1 MFLTATEWKELGG
14 KREAAGR
21 SSYRPLAFDS
31 CALSLQPFETP
42 VCTPEGVLFD
52 ILNLFPYVQKHKKS
66 PITGEAMTAKEIV
79 RLNMAKN
86 NEGKWHCPVT
96 FKEFT
101 DHTHVVA
108 VKPSGNVYAY
118 EAVEE
123 LNIKRKNWTDLMTG
137 EPFTRKDVRIFLGG
151 REGRREGG
159 REGGQGAGVRALFS
173 LESSRESTT
182 LPDKQNTYFLL
193 FRPLPTHTYSLI
205 SLPPSLPPLP
215 QIITLQDPSNATHMS
230 LRDISN
236 FKHLEEMRAE
246 EAARVAGES
255 TDQKIASTIRTNA
268 STEMVI
274 KEYQRQKRAREEEEA
289 VKAAEAEAASVAA
302 EGKEAEEEDELRKKG
317 GGGATKK
324 RRLILIQDLHP
335 GKTIT
340 TGAAAASFT
349 ATGVDL
355 ATENSCRPASE
366 EEIRLVRYKYARKLG
381 KKGYVQLQTSL
392 GNLNI
397 EVHCDFVPR
406 TAENFL
412 GLCLRGFYDG
422 LSFHRV
428 IKGFMAQGG
437 CPQGDGRGGATVWSL
452 GGEGGR
458 EEGGFKDEFDSRL
471 VHDKRGVLSMANSGR
486 DSNRSQI
493 FITFKGCRH
502 LDNQHAIFGRV
513 VGGMDVLKKI
523 EEVEVG
529 KEDRPKE
536 KVRIWKALAFVN
548 PFEESDKLFDS
559 FIETQRIERL
569 AKEAFQKNNN
579 ALGFTREK
587 GKEGGRE
594 GGKEGGMVGRSAQ
607 EVAEAG
613 RTGGFYSQPGPQ
625 ASAGGGGVGKYLSGG
640 GEGGGGGGGGG
651 GREGGRSMT
660 VLPQKVAA
668 VGSEEAYRQQL
679 QGPSPHPKESSK
691 AFQQQAMEGGGGG
704 GGKKKK
710 ETGNFEDFEGW

>member
-1 MFLTATEWKELGG
+1 MGKKQHSKDRMFLTATEWKELGG
-14 KREAAGR
+14 KRETAGR

-66 PITGEAMTAKEIV
+66 PITGESMTSKEIV

-86 NEGKWHCPVT
+86 NGGKWHCPVT

-137 EPFTRKDVRIFLGG
+137 EPFTRKD
-151 REGRREGG
+151 
-159 REGGQGAGVRALFS
+159 
-173 LESSRESTT
+173 
-182 LPDKQNTYFLL
+182 
-193 FRPLPTHTYSLI
+193 
-205 SLPPSLPPLP
+205 
-215 QIITLQDPSNATHMS
+215 IITLQDPGNATHMS

-255 TDQKIASTIRTNA
+255 ADQKVTSTIRTNA

-274 KEYQRQKRAREEEEA
+274 KEFQKQKRAREDEEA
-289 VKAAEAEAASVAA
+289 LKAAEAEAASVDAQ
-302 EGKEAEEEDELRKKG
+302 GREAEEEEELRKKG

-335 GKTIT
+335 GKAIT

-355 ATENSCRPASE
+355 ATENTCRPASE

-381 KKGYVQLQTSL
+381 KKGYVQLQTTL
-392 GNLNI
+392 GNVNLEI
-397 EVHCDFVPR
+397 HWR
-406 TAENFL
+406 LSA
-412 GLCLRGFYDG
+412 GGWKGRGDG
-422 LSFHRV
+422 LEF
-428 IKGFMAQGG
+428 GGGGGGEAGAQG
-437 CPQGDGRGGATVWSL
+437 
-452 GGEGGR
+452 
-458 EEGGFKDEFDSRL
+458 GGFKDEFDSRL
-471 VHDKRGVLSMANSGR
+471 VHDKRGILSMANSGK
-486 DSNRSQI
+486 DTNRSQF

-502 LDNQHAIFGRV
+502 LDNKHAVFGRV

-529 KEDRPKE
+529 KEDKPKE
-536 KVRIWKALAFVN
+536 EVKIIKAVAFVN
-548 PFEESDKLFDS
+548 PFEESDKLFDA
-559 FIETQRIERL
+559 FIEEQRRERL
-569 AKEAFQKNNN
+569 AKEAFWKNNN
-579 ALGFTREK
+579 ALGFTRK
-587 GKEGGRE
+587 KEGGE
-594 GGKEGGMVGRSAQ
+594 GGRDVGMERSAQ
-607 EVAEAG
+607 EVAEAE

-625 ASAGGGGVGKYLSGG
+625 ASAGWGGVGKYLSGG
-640 GEGGGGGGGGG
+640 GGGGGGKDG
-651 GREGGRSMT
+651 GRKMT

-668 VGSEEAYRQQL
+668 VGSEAEYRQLL

-691 AFQQQAMEGGGGG
+691 AFQQQALEGGGGK
-704 GGKKKK
+704 GKKQQSK
-710 ETGNFEDFEGW
+710 GFGDFEGW